1 MRRLRLI
8 LEYDGTRYC
17 GFQRQPGQ
25 LTVQGEL
32 ERRLSRICGHP
43 IQVTGAGRTDTGVHA
58 LGQVIHFDTT
68 GCIPV
73 DRVAL
78 ATNSYGSDLVVRHA
92 EEAPPGFHARFSAVE
107 RSYFYFL
114 TPRQPSPFVS
124 RYAVFAPNLQPEADE
139 RMRAALAPLVGKR
152 DFSTVAAAGSS
163 GTSVRSLLRAGISR
177 RGTMFRV
184 ELTADSFLRSMVR
197 MLVGWLLEIGRGAR
211 EPQELADA
219 VFRRDPPGAVVT
231 AAPRGLFLMRVS
243 YPDGFAEGTGA
254 EGIANWWPG
263 CV

>member
-32 ERRLSRICGHP
+32 ERRLSGICGHP
-43 IQVTGAGRTDTGVHA
+43 VEVAGAGRTDTGVHA

-68 GCIPV
+68 GRIPV

-92 EEAPPGFHARFSAVE
+92 EEAPPGFHARFSAV
-107 RSYFYFL
+107 RRTYHYYL
-114 TPRQPSPFVS
+114 TLRAPSPFAS
-124 RYAVFAPNLQPEADE
+124 RYAVLASRMRPDAEE
-139 RMRAALAPLVGKR
+139 RMRAALAPLLGRR
-152 DFSTVAAAGSS
+152 DFSTVATAGIS
-163 GTSVRSLLRAGISR
+163 GSPERTLLRTGVSR
-177 RGTMFRV
+177 RGTMLRV

-197 MLVGWLLEIGRGAR
+197 MLAGWLLEIGRGAR
-211 EPQELADA
+211 EPHELADA
-219 VFRRDPPGAVVT
+219 VFRRDPPGAVPI
-231 AAPRGLFLMRVS
+231 AAPRGLFLMRVD
-243 YPDGFAEGTGA
+243 YPDGFCDGMGA
-254 EGIANWWPG
+254 EGIADWWPG
-263 CV
+263 CA

>member
-1 MRRLRLI
+1 VRRLRLI

-43 IQVTGAGRTDTGVHA
+43 IEVAGAGRTDTGVHA

-68 GCIPV
+68 GRIPV

-78 ATNSYGSDLVVRHA
+78 ATNSYGGDLVVRHA
-92 EEAPPGFHARFSAVE
+92 EIAPLDFHARFSAVE
-107 RSYFYFL
+107 RTYHYFL
-114 TPRQPSPFVS
+114 TMQQPTPFAA
-124 RYAVFAPNLQPEADE
+124 RYSTFAPGMRPDAQE
-139 RMRAALAPLVGKR
+139 RMKEALAPLVGRR

-163 GTSVRSLLRAGISR
+163 GSRERTLLRTAVLR

-197 MLVGWLLEIGRGAR
+197 MLAGWLLEIGRGAR
-211 EPQELADA
+211 EPHELAHA
-219 VFRRDPPGAVVT
+219 VFRRDPPGAVKI
-231 AAPRGLFLMRVS
+231 AAARGLFLMRVN
-243 YPDGFAEGTGA
+243 YPDGFTDGTGA
-254 EGIANWWPG
+254 EGIADWWPG

>member
-1 MRRLRLI
+1 VRRLRLI

-43 IQVTGAGRTDTGVHA
+43 IQVAGAGRTDTGVHA

-68 GCIPV
+68 GRIPV
-73 DRVAL
+73 ERVAL
-78 ATNSYGSDLVVRHA
+78 ATNSYGGDLVVRHV
-92 EEAPPGFHARFSAVE
+92 EEAPPDFHARFSAIE
-107 RSYFYFL
+107 RTYHYFL
-114 TPRQPSPFVS
+114 SLEQPSPFAA
-124 RYAVFAPNLQPEADE
+124 RYSVFVPSMRPDAEK
-139 RMRAALAPLVGKR
+139 RMREALEPLVGKR
-152 DFSTVAAAGSS
+152 DFSTVSAAGSS
-163 GTSVRSLLRAGISR
+163 GSVERNLRRTSVCR

-197 MLVGWLLEIGRGAR
+197 MLAGWLLEIGRGAR
-211 EPQELADA
+211 EPLELADA
-219 VFRRDPPGAVVT
+219 VFRRDPPGAVKI
-231 AAPRGLFLMRVS
+231 AAARGLFLMRVR
-243 YPDGFAEGTGA
+243 YPDGFCDGMGA
-254 EGIANWWPG
+254 DGIANWWPG